1 MLERVILIVDDNKKI
16 ESVYIPAYK
25 MELSKMNLGKWKD
38 YIFTF
43 IHKQTMKD
51 ALDYLSDM
59 QNCVDVLVVDY
70 DFGSE
75 KTFSNGSEFVR
86 YVRERINRYCQIVF
100 YTMQGIDSIDKSELV
115 QLVNSDVYKLVD
127 KSANDDVMATAIFE
141 AATKRNPIVESLE
154 RFYSNHSNMLSTYN
168 YTVFSESIT
177 IDEIINH
184 IRMDDEIG
192 RLFVEKLLNKSIL
205 QSIDVRR

>member
-1 MLERVILIVDDNKKI
+1 MLERVILIVDDNKNI

-25 MELSKMNLGKWKD
+25 MELSKMDLGKWKD

-43 IHKQTMKD
+43 IHKSTMKD

-59 QNCVDVLVVDY
+59 HNCVDVLVVDY

-86 YVRERINRYCQIVF
+86 HVREEINRYCQIVF

-127 KSANDDVMATAIFE
+127 KSASNEVMVTAIFE
-141 AATKRNPIVESLE
+141 AATKRSPIVESLE
-154 RFYSNHSNMLSTYN
+154 RFYLKHSNMLSTYN

-184 IRMDDEIG
+184 IRMDDENG
-192 RLFVEKLLNKSIL
+192 RIFVEKLLNKSIL
-205 QSIDVRR
+205 QSVDVRR